1 MPLHSGR
8 ETRLDIF
15 SSVIDVEDLL
25 WSSAGLDDGSPVDDR
40 VGLAGAHGTGIDPSG
55 EVAGETKVC
64 FQVGY
69 VDGIRIREQHK
80 AVAASELLEQVFA
93 EDGLQIEGAVPRCAE
108 LLKCVCGLQAASEM
122 HVPFTRLDPPFLPL
136 TPRGSV
142 SIAVQTCSGERL
154 APPPSV
160 VRARFRLTLTITRPM
175 SKMIALTALP
185 DSGACG
191 LVRESSAT
199 ASLGRLPRLVGAGK
213 ERWSLSEASG
223 TSRAARRRWP
233 VVARGRRP
241 QRSPSGCAG

>member
-1 MPLHSGR
+1 MKEMRLISGW
-8 ETRLDIF
+8 EPRLDIF

-136 TPRGSV
+136 TPPRIGFDRG
-142 SIAVQTCSGERL
+142 
-154 APPPSV
+154 
-160 VRARFRLTLTITRPM
+160 
-175 SKMIALTALP
+175 P
-185 DSGACG
+185 D
-191 LVRESSAT
+191 L
-199 ASLGRLPRLVGAGK
+199 LGREVGAAP
-213 ERWSLSEASG
+213 ERGQSAFQVEIGRASC
-223 TSRAARRRWP
+223 RER
-233 VVARGRRP
+233 V
-241 QRSPSGCAG
+241 

>member
-1 MPLHSGR
+1 MHLHSGL

-69 VDGIRIREQHK
+69 VDGIRIREQHQ

-108 LLKCVCGLQAASEM
+108 LLKCVRGLQAASEM
-122 HVPFTRLDPPFLPL
+122 LVPFARLDPPFLPL
-136 TPRGSV
+136 TPPRIGFDRG
-142 SIAVQTCSGERL
+142 
-154 APPPSV
+154 
-160 VRARFRLTLTITRPM
+160 
-175 SKMIALTALP
+175 P
-185 DSGACG
+185 D
-191 LVRESSAT
+191 
-199 ASLGRLPRLVGAGK
+199 SLGREVGAAP
-213 ERWSLSEASG
+213 ERGQSAFQVDAHDYPPDVKNDCLDSPPGLWRL
-223 TSRAARRRWP
+223 RA
-233 VVARGRRP
+233 
-241 QRSPSGCAG
+241 CAGELGHG